1 MKVYNF
7 VCLDKDY
14 LVFTLESETFL
25 LKREKFAFVFVIL
38 FK

>member
-7 VCLDKDY
+7 ECLDKDC
-14 LVFTLESETFL
+14 LVFMLESETFL
-25 LKREKFAFVFVIL
+25 LKREKFVFVIVIL